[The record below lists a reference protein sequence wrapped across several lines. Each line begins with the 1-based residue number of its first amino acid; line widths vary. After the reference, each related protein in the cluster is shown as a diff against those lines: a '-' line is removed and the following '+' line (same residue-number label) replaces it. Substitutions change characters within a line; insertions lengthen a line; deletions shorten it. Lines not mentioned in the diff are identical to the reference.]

1 MICTVCREAHTT
13 HSLTSLQFERDEFR
27 ATVHHIPAQICP
39 ACGESYLEEEV
50 TAKLLDRVQQSMAE
64 GELDIVLDYL

>member
-13 HSLTSLQFERDEFR
+13 QSLTSIQFERDEFR
-27 ATVHHIPAQICP
+27 ATVHHIPAQVCP

-50 TAKLLDRVQQSMAE
+50 TANLLERVRQRMAE
-64 GELDIVLDYL
+64 GELDIVLEYL